1 MLVLFDSFKGYD
13 IFLETDTVSG
23 TEKYIVLFDRKRHE
37 YATLGQARSAIA
49 LEYTRRMLGGQ
60 YKRGKNDN
68 QR

>member
-1 MLVLFDSFKGYD
+1 MLILHSELKGYD
-13 IFLETDTVSG
+13 IWKETDTVSG

-49 LEYTRRMLGGQ
+49 LEYTRRMLGSQ